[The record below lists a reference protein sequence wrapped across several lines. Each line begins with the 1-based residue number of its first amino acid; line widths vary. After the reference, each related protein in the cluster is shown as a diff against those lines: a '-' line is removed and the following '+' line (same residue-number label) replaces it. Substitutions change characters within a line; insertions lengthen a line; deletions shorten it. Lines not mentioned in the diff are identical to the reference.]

1 MPLDAGWSEK
11 GSWSALWDIYKKDDN
26 GNAIRGDAVLEDTK
40 NYRAKNLRE
49 EKEWMKISIVTV
61 CFNSG
66 RTIAKTLSSIENQS
80 YQNIEVVVVDGG
92 STDNTVDVVKS
103 FGNVVNVLISEPD
116 SGIYDALNKGLSLA
130 TGDVIGILHS
140 NDFFA
145 STIVLDE
152 VAKSFTK
159 MPEMEILLSSINFVT
174 DNGDSIIREFTAEG
188 FKPWMLHLGLMPPH
202 TGSFLRSKVYDQVGL
217 FNTAYRIAGD
227 FDLLT
232 RALVVERLTYKIVPI
247 VSVSMTIGGAS
258 TSGLKSYLAITNE
271 FSQSLS
277 ENGLFSSRLLIFLR
291 ALFKVTQFKLRYF
304 LTLK

>member
-1 MPLDAGWSEK
+1 
-11 GSWSALWDIYKKDDN
+11 
-26 GNAIRGDAVLEDTK
+26 
-40 NYRAKNLRE
+40 
-49 EKEWMKISIVTV
+49 MKISIVTV

-66 RTIAKTLSSIENQS
+66 RTIAKTLKSIESQS

-103 FGNVVNVLISEPD
+103 FGNIVNVLISEPD
-116 SGIYDALNKGLSLA
+116 NGIYDALNKGLRLA

-145 STIVLDE
+145 STVVLDE

-159 MPEMEILLSSINFVT
+159 MPEMAILLSSINFVT
-174 DNGDSIIREFTAEG
+174 DNGDEIIREFTAKG

-217 FNTAYRIAGD
+217 FDTAYRIAGD
-227 FDLLT
+227 FDLLA
-232 RALVVERLTYKIVPI
+232 RALVVKRLSYKIDPL

-277 ENGLFSSRLLIFLR
+277 EHGLFSSRLLIFLR
-291 ALFKVTQFKLRYF
+291 ALFKVSQFKFGYF
-304 LTLK
+304 LALR